1 MISFCKYLS
10 GGRYLQSDL
19 MLKGVGSFL
28 YVKEEEG
35 ENYMENSGVS
45 FLHVLTFIFIIL
57 KVAGVV
63 SWSWWLVLLPSLFYF
78 LAMLGVM
85 LVVGAVA
92 LVMFDKNKDKYKDNS
107 NKK

>member
-1 MISFCKYLS
+1 
-10 GGRYLQSDL
+10 
-19 MLKGVGSFL
+19 
-28 YVKEEEG
+28 
-35 ENYMENSGVS
+35 MENSGGVS

-63 SWSWWLVLLPSLFYF
+63 NWSWWTVLLPSLIYF
-78 LAMLGVM
+78 GLILGVM

-92 LVMFDKNKDKYKDNS
+92 LVMFSKNKDKFKGNS

>member
-1 MISFCKYLS
+1 
-10 GGRYLQSDL
+10 
-19 MLKGVGSFL
+19 
-28 YVKEEEG
+28 
-35 ENYMENSGVS
+35 MENSGVS

-63 SWSWWLVLLPSLFYF
+63 TWSWWVVLLPSLFYF

-92 LVMFDKNKDKYKDNS
+92 LVMFSKNKDKYMDNENSKS
-107 NKK
+107 NK

>member
-1 MISFCKYLS
+1 
-10 GGRYLQSDL
+10 
-19 MLKGVGSFL
+19 
-28 YVKEEEG
+28 
-35 ENYMENSGVS
+35 MENSNVS

-63 SWSWWLVLLPSLFYF
+63 TWSWWVVLLPSLFYF

-92 LVMFDKNKDKYKDNS
+92 LVMFSKNKDKYKDNS

>member
-1 MISFCKYLS
+1 
-10 GGRYLQSDL
+10 
-19 MLKGVGSFL
+19 
-28 YVKEEEG
+28 
-35 ENYMENSGVS
+35 MENSNVS

-63 SWSWWLVLLPSLFYF
+63 SWSWWVVLLPSLFYF

-92 LVMFDKNKDKYKDNS
+92 LVMFDKNKDKYKGNEDSKS
-107 NKK
+107 NK

>member
-1 MISFCKYLS
+1 
-10 GGRYLQSDL
+10 
-19 MLKGVGSFL
+19 
-28 YVKEEEG
+28 
-35 ENYMENSGVS
+35 MENSGVS

-63 SWSWWLVLLPSLFYF
+63 TWSWWVVLLPSLFYF

-92 LVMFDKNKDKYKDNS
+92 LVMFSKNKDKYMDNKDSKS
-107 NKK
+107 NK

>member
-1 MISFCKYLS
+1 
-10 GGRYLQSDL
+10 
-19 MLKGVGSFL
+19 
-28 YVKEEEG
+28 
-35 ENYMENSGVS
+35 MENSGGVS

-63 SWSWWLVLLPSLFYF
+63 TWSWWVVLLPSLFYF

-92 LVMFDKNKDKYKDNS
+92 LVMFSKNKDKYKGNEDNKS
-107 NKK
+107 NK

>member
-1 MISFCKYLS
+1 
-10 GGRYLQSDL
+10 
-19 MLKGVGSFL
+19 
-28 YVKEEEG
+28 
-35 ENYMENSGVS
+35 MENSGNVS

-63 SWSWWLVLLPSLFYF
+63 TWSWWVVLLPSLFYF

-92 LVMFDKNKDKYKDNS
+92 LVMFSKNKDKYMDNKDSKS
-107 NKK
+107 NK

>member
-1 MISFCKYLS
+1 
-10 GGRYLQSDL
+10 
-19 MLKGVGSFL
+19 
-28 YVKEEEG
+28 
-35 ENYMENSGVS
+35 MENSGVS

-63 SWSWWLVLLPSLFYF
+63 NWTWWVVLLPSLFYF

-92 LVMFDKNKDKYKDNS
+92 LVMFSKNKDKYKGNEDSKS
-107 NKK
+107 NK

>member
-1 MISFCKYLS
+1 
-10 GGRYLQSDL
+10 
-19 MLKGVGSFL
+19 
-28 YVKEEEG
+28 
-35 ENYMENSGVS
+35 MENSGGVS

-63 SWSWWLVLLPSLFYF
+63 TWSWWVVLLPSLFYF

-92 LVMFDKNKDKYKDNS
+92 LVMFNKNKDKYMDNKDSKS
-107 NKK
+107 NK

>member
-1 MISFCKYLS
+1 
-10 GGRYLQSDL
+10 
-19 MLKGVGSFL
+19 
-28 YVKEEEG
+28 
-35 ENYMENSGVS
+35 MENSGGVS

-63 SWSWWLVLLPSLFYF
+63 TWSWWIVLLPSLFYF

-92 LVMFDKNKDKYKDNS
+92 LVMFSKNKDKYKGNEDSKS
-107 NKK
+107 NK